1 MFNIFTIL
9 VSYWRWHV
17 QKSGRVS
24 PQGHRISSRQP
35 NDWIMILYWLHFV
48 CLYMCCIVAPRT
60 PPGRTYRADAFGN
73 TRRAYQTQ
81 SRHKKIVRA
90 AEPTQE
96 NRMCNRAGNTR
107 RAYQTQSRRKKIVCA
122 AEPTQENRMSKS
134 PQPASRGKC
143 IRRRADARKSYV
155 QQSRRKRIVCP
166 KVLQKLACIILHVMC
181 IRMILYQRA
190 FEAASYAI
198 TNWGQFVRPEA
209 RKSYVQQSR
218 EHEES
223 VSDAE
228 PTQENCMCSRG
239 DARKLYG
246 STRLRLAAPPG
257 PDSHL

>member
-1 MFNIFTIL
+1 M
-9 VSYWRWHV
+9 

-60 PPGRTYRADAFGN
+60 PPGRTYRAEF
-73 TRRAYQTQ
+73 
-81 SRHKKIVRA
+81 
-90 AEPTQE
+90 
-96 NRMCNRAGNTR
+96 GNTR

-181 IRMILYQRA
+181 IRTILYQRA

-198 TNWGQFVRPEA
+198 TNCGQFVRPEA

-218 EHEES
+218 RIY
-223 VSDAE
+223 
-228 PTQENCMCSRG
+228 TLQ
-239 DARKLYG
+239 
-246 STRLRLAAPPG
+246 STRRGRGAECPLPRG
-257 PDSHL
+257 